1 MADVGRTFTGNAW
14 NGIAV
19 DKAATVVI
27 ANCTVTDNGK
37 GGDSKRGYGILR
49 QRAPGNG
56 WPAAITLITN
66 VLAENHGLIVA
77 GRSTAQLGNFD
88 QVIDP
93 LDLQSSY

>member
-1 MADVGRTFTGNAW
+1 LADVGRTFTGNAW

-19 DKAATVVI
+19 EKAATVVI
-27 ANCTVTDNGK
+27 ANCTVTDNGR

-56 WPAAITLITN
+56 WPAAITLVSN
-66 VLAENHGLIVA
+66 FLADNRGLIVV

-93 LDLQSSY
+93 SDAQSPY